1 MTHAHESD
9 ALTSL
14 MVASAGHD
22 SPTASSEASRII
34 LSGMCDVKQSDVSC
48 DGLLQPQ
55 ARVCAQPQG
64 PDQDHTKHI
73 GQTTA
78 SNALFFYQLA
88 VGADMSHGFFH
99 DKVLNI
105 QSSQHRKNDTH
116 NQIDD
121 DPACEYFCYD
131 HDDHSSND
139 KTNGV
144 NFGDNTRQ
152 QHDMRDSN
160 A

>member
-1 MTHAHESD
+1 
-9 ALTSL
+9 
-14 MVASAGHD
+14 MVASAGPD
-22 SPTASSEASRII
+22 SPTTRSEAPSII
-34 LSGMCDVKQSDVSC
+34 LSGMCDVKQSDVCC

-55 ARVCAQPQG
+55 PRSCAQPQA
-64 PDQDHTKHI
+64 PDPIHANHV
-73 GQTTA
+73 GRTTPPD
-78 SNALFFYQLA
+78 ALFFYKLR
-88 VGADMSHGFFH
+88 VGTEMSHGFLH
-99 DKVLNI
+99 DKVFNN